1 MRYFDREEYKA
12 SPQNWGIAR
21 HPSGRMV
28 VANSRGVLLYDGVEW
43 QKLNTPDLVRSLS
56 VHRSGQIYIGGY
68 ARFGYLEQDSV
79 GNWTYRSLSDQVARY
94 QDMADVWSIHD
105 MDSVICFRTSRYL
118 FVLRDT
124 QITVIRAQNA
134 FRQSALI
141 GSGLYLW
148 EPGSGLVK
156 LHSGGYQLAVNGET
170 FAQQFVHTMCAWG
183 RDSLLI
189 MTEEGFVIYHQG
201 VVSTWGRRS
210 PVFDLSPYHVRV
222 LSNRHVIVATL
233 EGGAWIF
240 DERGDIVDIFDRSTG
255 LPTFDVK
262 YAEEDGE
269 GGLWLALNQGIVR
282 MSYPPRETFFDA
294 TLGVENAVDAL
305 VRHRGSLY
313 AASNSGVLRQIFS
326 EKGGRPGRF
335 ERWGPSILALHLVSL
350 HGRLLTASG
359 DGIFLMQDHPIDIS
373 GTKQRAA
380 FLRSWSRDSSIVF
393 VGMKEGLG
401 VVRYRKGNWSWEGRL
416 PGIHEQIRSM
426 TESTDGELWCGTR
439 SQGALRIRFDIATD
453 SGKPEIWRL
462 GEKHGLPSGGV
473 RVARIDGAIRLS
485 TDRGLFRWDDA
496 TETVI
501 PDSTFGVQFA
511 NGSMAVDQM
520 YAGSAGDVWIV
531 AFPVGSERSIVIRAR
546 RDGPIWRLDDESYRH
561 LVDFPCY
568 TVFPDGDSLVWFA
581 GSKGIIRHQLKF
593 PAPTPKYGTLIQ
605 RFLVRGDSVVYTGGS
620 MRQILLPYRLNAI
633 RIQFASPNFE
643 RTSENEFQYCLEG
656 FDADWSSW
664 TAETKKDYTNIPEGR
679 YTFRVR
685 ARNVHR
691 QEMPA
696 AELSLVILPP
706 WYRAPWAY
714 GVYVLAALAL
724 VFVLVRWRTLVLQ
737 RHKVRLERIV
747 DERTEEL
754 RVRNRQIA
762 EQAHRL
768 EELDRIKSRFFAN
781 ISHEFRTPLTL
792 IMGPLRQL
800 MADDG
805 DGKHRS
811 WYDMMLRQSG
821 RLLALINQLLDLA
834 KLENRSMTARWVKG
848 DIVLSFR
855 GWVMSFFSLA
865 ETRRVRLT
873 LHTPDEVP
881 ELLYDADK
889 LEKIVV
895 NLLSNAFKFT
905 PPDGVIEASLAL
917 RDGMIEITVSDT
929 GKGIPAEQLPKI
941 FDRFYQVDS
950 SETRGHEGSGIGLA
964 LVKEMTDFLGGKVDV
979 ESEVDKG
986 TTFRVAVPFRTGEEF
1001 PAVSESVVE
1010 REPIHIEDPI
1020 AIDVAS
1026 SPPEGCPS
1034 ILIVE
1039 DQPDMRV
1046 FIRSCLGE
1054 HYLISEAVNGE
1065 NGLEIAKEQI
1075 PDLIISDV
1083 MMPVMDGYEFTRRIK
1098 EDVRTSHVPVI
1109 LLTAR
1114 ADESHRIEGL
1124 ETGADDYIS
1133 KPFSARELAAR
1144 VRNLI
1149 ELRKKLREVYGK
1161 QAVLEPAST
1170 ALSSA
1175 DRKFLENV
1183 NAAITSHL
1191 DDPDFSVDTLS
1202 ELVFLSRSQ
1211 LHRKLTALI
1220 DQSPTTYIRSVRL
1233 QHAMERLKKRDGSI
1247 TEIAFD
1253 VGFTNLSYFSKSFR
1267 EQFGV
1272 LPSEI

>member
-1 MRYFDREEYKA
+1 
-12 SPQNWGIAR
+12 
-21 HPSGRMV
+21 
-28 VANSRGVLLYDGVEW
+28 VLLYDGVEW
-43 QKLNTPDLVRSLS
+43 QRLNAPDLVRSLS
-56 VHRSGQIYIGGY
+56 VHRSGRIYTGGY
-68 ARFGYLEQDSV
+68 ARFGYLEQDST
-79 GNWTYRSLSDQVARY
+79 GNWTYRSLSDQAAARY
-94 QDMADVWSIHD
+94 PDMADVWSIHN
-105 MDSVICFRTSRYL
+105 MDSVVCFRTSRYL
-118 FVLRDT
+118 FVHRDT
-124 QITVIRAQNA
+124 QMTVIRAQNA
-134 FRQSALI
+134 FRQSAVI
-141 GSGLYLW
+141 GSGLYIW
-148 EPGSGLVK
+148 DPGTGLVRFD
-156 LHSGGYQLAVNGET
+156 SDGCRLAVNGEN
-170 FAQQFVHTMCAWG
+170 FAQRYVHTMCAWG
-183 RDSLLI
+183 NDSLLI
-189 MTEEGFVIYHQG
+189 MTSEGFVIYHQG
-201 VVSTWGRRS
+201 AISAWGRRS
-210 PVFDLSPYHVRV
+210 PVFDESPYYMSV
-222 LSNRHVIVATL
+222 LSNHHVVVTTL
-233 EGGAWIF
+233 NGGAWIF
-240 DERGDIVDIFDRSTG
+240 DERGAVVDIFDRRTG

-262 YAEEDGE
+262 FAAEDGE
-269 GGLWLALNQGIVR
+269 GGLWLALNQGMVR
-282 MSYPPRETFFDA
+282 VPYPSRETFFDVR
-294 TLGVENAVDAL
+294 LGVENAVDAL
-305 VRHRGSLY
+305 VRHHGSLY
-313 AASNSGVLRQIFS
+313 AASNSGVLRQVLS
-326 EKGGRPGRF
+326 DKDGRPSRF
-335 ERWGPSILALHLVSL
+335 ERWGPPILALHLAST
-350 HGRLLTASG
+350 HDGLLVASG
-359 DGIFLMQDHPIDIS
+359 DGIFLMQDQPVDIS
-373 GTKQRAA
+373 GSKQRAA
-380 FLRSWSRDSSIVF
+380 FMRSWSRDSTVIF

-401 VVRYRKGNWSWEGRL
+401 VVRYRNGNWSWEGRL
-416 PGIHEQIRSM
+416 PGIHEQIRSL
-426 TESTDGELWCGTR
+426 TESIDGILWCGTR
-439 SQGALRIRFDIATD
+439 SQGALRIRFDTD
-453 SGKPEIWRL
+453 SGLHKPAIRRL
-462 GEKHGLPSGGV
+462 GEKDGLPPGGV
-473 RVARIDGAIRLS
+473 RVARISGEIRLS

-496 TETVI
+496 SETVM
-501 PDSTFGVQFA
+501 PDSTFGMQFV

-520 YAGSAGDVWIV
+520 YASPNGDVWIV
-531 AFPVGSERSIVIRAR
+531 AVPVGIERNVVMRAR
-546 RDGPIWRLDDESYRH
+546 RDGSTWHVNDRSYRH
-561 LVDFPCY
+561 LLDFPCY

-581 GSKGIIRHQLKF
+581 GSKGIIRHQLKT
-593 PAPTPKYGTLIQ
+593 PAPSPKYGTLIQ
-605 RFLVRGDSVVYTGGS
+605 RLLVRSDSIVYTGGS
-620 MRQILLPYRLNAI
+620 MRQVQLPYHLNAI

-656 FDADWSSW
+656 FDAGWSSW
-664 TAETKKDYTNIPEGR
+664 TLETKKDYTNLPEGR

-706 WYRAPWAY
+706 WYRTPWAY
-714 GVYVLAALAL
+714 ALYVLATLSL
-724 VFVLVRWRTLVLQ
+724 LFTLVRWRTLALQ

-754 RVRNRQIA
+754 RARNRQIA

-792 IMGPLRQL
+792 VMGPLRQL
-800 MADDG
+800 MAEDG
-805 DGKHRS
+805 DARHRS
-811 WYDMMLRQSG
+811 WYDLMMRQSS

-848 DIVLSFR
+848 DIILSFR

-865 ETRRVRLT
+865 ETRRVRLI
-873 LHTPDEVP
+873 LHTPDEAP

-905 PPDGVIEASLAL
+905 PPDGVIETSLAL

-929 GKGIPAEQLPKI
+929 GKGIPAEQLSRI

-964 LVKEMTDFLGGKVDV
+964 LVKEMTDYLGGKVDV

-986 TTFRVAVPFRTGEEF
+986 TTFRVAVPFGTGVESEFASVAEE
-1001 PAVSESVVE
+1001 ASVDLGE
-1010 REPIHIEDPI
+1010 RIDP
-1020 AIDVAS
+1020 DLSS

-1065 NGLEIAKEQI
+1065 NGFEIAKEQI

-1083 MMPVMDGYEFTRRIK
+1083 MMPVMDGYEFTRRTR
-1098 EDVRTSHVPVI
+1098 EDIRTSHIPVI

-1114 ADESHRIEGL
+1114 ADETHRIEGL

-1149 ELRKKLREVYGK
+1149 EQRKKLREVYGK

-1175 DRKFLENV
+1175 DRQFLEKV
-1183 NAAITSHL
+1183 NAAIATHL
-1191 DDPDFSVDTLS
+1191 DDPDFSVDALS

-1220 DQSPTTYIRSVRL
+1220 DQAPTTYIRSVRL
-1233 QHAMERLKKRDGSI
+1233 QHALERLKKRDGSI

-1253 VGFTNLSYFSKSFR
+1253 VGFSNLSYFSKCFK